1 MADVWTTDR
10 RRPSV
15 AALLE
20 GLWRDLKT
28 LVAQELRLAVHEV
41 KDELGKAKSAAVSL
55 AAGIGLVAIGGLLL
69 ILMLVHLL
77 QALTDLPLWACYAIV
92 GAAVAGTG
100 AWLVMRAANTVQD
113 IHVVPIRTVQTMKE
127 NVSWITEAVTSPRR

>member
-1 MADVWTTDR
+1 MADMWTDR

-15 AALLE
+15 AALLD

-28 LVAQELRLAVHEV
+28 LLALELRLATHEV
-41 KDELGKAKSAAVSL
+41 REELGKAKSAAISL
-55 AAGIGLVAIGGLLL
+55 GAGLGLVTIGGLLL

-92 GAAVAGTG
+92 GGAIAGTG
-100 AWLVMRAANTVQD
+100 AWLLMRAKSAAED

>member
-1 MADVWTTDR
+1 MADAWTDR

-15 AALLE
+15 AALLD
-20 GLWRDLKT
+20 GLWNDLKT
-28 LVAQELRLAVHEV
+28 LVVQELRLAGHEV
-41 KDELGKAKSAAVSL
+41 REELRKAKSAAVSL
-55 AAGIGLVAIGGLLL
+55 AAGIGLVVVGGLLL

-92 GAAVAGTG
+92 GGAISGAG
-100 AWLVMRAANTVQD
+100 AWLMWRAKNTAEN

-127 NVSWITEAVTSPRR
+127 NVSWITEVTSPRT

>member
-1 MADVWTTDR
+1 MADARTD

-15 AALLE
+15 AALLD
-20 GLWRDLKT
+20 GLWNDVKT
-28 LVAQELRLAVHEV
+28 LVVQELRLAVHEV
-41 KDELGKAKSAAVSL
+41 QEEMGKAKSAAVSL
-55 AAGIGLVAIGGLLL
+55 AAGIGLVAVGGLLL

-92 GAAVAGTG
+92 GGAISGAG
-100 AWLVMRAANTVQD
+100 AWLMLRAKNTAED

-127 NVSWITEAVTSPRR
+127 NVSWITEVTSPRT